1 MGVKP
6 ASGDGAVTTM
16 RGAGACGGASCEVAG
31 ALTIGAVDAVGAAEA
46 GVWTDGDVEVASTAV
61 AGVVVPRTSGVVL
74 VAVCGA
80 SGAVET
86 LGTTAR

>member
-16 RGAGACGGASCEVAG
+16 RGSGVCGGASCVGAG
-31 ALTIGAVDAVGAAEA
+31 ALATGVVDAVGASEE
-46 GVWTDGDVEVASTAV
+46 GVWTAIGVVVASTAI
-61 AGVVVPRTSGVVL
+61 AGVVVARTSGEVVL
-74 VAVCGA
+74 AGGGTT
-80 SGAVET
+80 GAVPT